1 MVNTF
6 LTGKERRTVL
16 FQYICNTRWFCVCN
30 TSYTNNVDKLK
41 KTAVLKQYDLPTLH
55 SLHHLS
61 LKKLQQ
67 KTSLHTSPSVTKTQP
82 KKSLNEECRNY
93 RYPNPQTPWKHK
105 DQAHY

>member
-6 LTGKERRTVL
+6 LTGKES
-16 FQYICNTRWFCVCN
+16 NTYASRSKRCVCN

-82 KKSLNEECRNY
+82 PKI
-93 RYPNPQTPWKHK
+93 T
-105 DQAHY
+105 